1 MLGLVIMIEGVILI
15 VLWLFMVDVALMV
28 CRVSILVLVLL
39 LHVVVSVV
47 VGGLGVLRVLVPVER
62 VVLSGL
68 LKDALKSHA
77 VGLECVAGSL
87 GLLAKHASCED
98 RCGEVHLFVSIFNVK
113 KYIIIITNGPTYLY

>member
-28 CRVSILVLVLL
+28 CWVSILVLL